1 MKSIYGSK
9 PVTLNRAIN
18 YLHIQ
23 LAAFQLDPA
32 DSDFRRGY
40 EQALHD
46 MRVDLCL
53 GISGTW
59 ETLIDTGRRVSNLSR

>member
-46 MRVDLCL
+46 MRVDLL
-53 GISGTW
+53 GWPYAQKQGT
-59 ETLIDTGRRVSNLSR
+59 LKALVRP